1 MTTPTTLSRYKHYAG
16 AVDLEVDFVNRLQTG
31 ETLASGATATAQ
43 TSNNSSGS
51 AGDLTLGSASI
62 SGTKVVVRAS
72 AGKCHE
78 RVQVEPPRWETRY
91 TIKASVVTSSGETE
105 SELIELV
112 VYDSVERT

>member
-1 MTTPTTLSRYKHYAG
+1 MTTPTILSRYKQFAG

-31 ETLASGATATAQ
+31 ETLSSGAGATVQTANNGT
-43 TSNNSSGS
+43 TS
-51 AGDLTLGSASI
+51 DLTLGSASI